1 MESSELSTFR
11 WNTSPLQRNGRIS
24 KIMSI
29 NSKEGQPSPEDQ
41 WQSYQCCWLQKKCPS
56 TYRTILQKLDSFSP
70 PPVCLGPSL
79 HKEQS
84 HILFYL
90 FEHFMIY
97 VFVLVRSHLQ
107 WLLCYH
113 ISLIISMY
121 HRIDSNILSTKF
133 INRHS
138 SFLIRD

>member
-1 MESSELSTFR
+1 MLESSSHSLFSGIASMMLLKRQMVSISSSAGRSCIQHFEPPDIVIMQR
-11 WNTSPLQRNGRIS
+11 KTSFYCYNASPTLGC
-24 KIMSI
+24 SI
-29 NSKEGQPSPEDQ
+29 E
-41 WQSYQCCWLQKKCPS
+41 
-56 TYRTILQKLDSFSP
+56 I
-70 PPVCLGPSL
+70 VCLGPSL